1 MATLAEQRQAAE
13 DSTLRIKVQQA
24 VIVSAQKVIDE
35 ASGVVNH
42 ANRILWA
49 KRVIPP
55 PDIEVTKMLMYI
67 IAKNNALTLVQIL
80 AVTDAQVQTAVDGA
94 VDALSP

>member
-13 DSTLRIKVQQA
+13 TPSLNVQVRQA
-24 VIVSAQKVIDE
+24 CIVSAQKIIDE
-35 ASGVVNH
+35 ASTVANH

-49 KRVIPP
+49 KRVIGA
-55 PDIEVTKMLMYI
+55 PDSVVPEMMAYV
-67 IAKNNALTLVQIL
+67 IAKNNTLTLVQIQT
-80 AVTDAQVQTAVDGA
+80 ASDASVQTAVDGA